1 MQIKDSM
8 ECAKS
13 ELDLF
18 SVPPTNTAIEDAHW
32 DYIQPHPNFD
42 QSPVVRYDI
51 TGTNSHYLDLSAANQ
66 GIIQKKQNKIY

>member
-18 SVPPTNTAIEDAHW
+18 SVPPTNTAFEEGHW
-32 DYIQPHPNFD
+32 GIGLILAQSAQFYFLIADLYLKFKSVHIFYTFLHP
-42 QSPVVRYDI
+42 
-51 TGTNSHYLDLSAANQ
+51 
-66 GIIQKKQNKIY
+66 

>member
-32 DYIQPHPNFD
+32 DNIQPHPNFD
-42 QSPVVRYDI
+42 QSPILRELIHI
-51 TGTNSHYLDLSAANQ
+51 TLICQQPNYMLHL
-66 GIIQKKQNKIY
+66 K

>member
-1 MQIKDSM
+1 MQIKESM

-18 SVPPTNTAIEDAHW
+18 SVPPTNTAIKDGHW
-32 DYIQPHPNFD
+32 DNIQPHPNFD

-51 TGTNSHYLDLSAANQ
+51 TETNSHYIDLAATELLVKFR
-66 GIIQKKQNKIY
+66 IIT

>member
-18 SVPPTNTAIEDAHW
+18 SVPPTNIAIEEGHW
-32 DYIQPHPNFD
+32 DNIQPHPNFD
-42 QSPVVRYDI
+42 QSPVIRFDI
-51 TGTNSHYLDLSAANQ
+51 TVSQFSKLKFRINIL
-66 GIIQKKQNKIY
+66 KKSIFL